1 MSDGKKMKMLQTNTT
16 INSGNSGGPLFN
28 LYGEVIGI
36 VSAKYSASGDV
47 FTKSASVEGLGFAI
61 PMNNVKTMITDLIEK
76 GYVSGK
82 PYLGI
87 SVQTVEDS
95 VKAYGIPAGA
105 RVVYAPPSL
114 SAAKAGIQE
123 GDVITAVGDKAI
135 TSNTELIEAKNSYKA
150 GDVVNFT
157 VFRGGKSLVIPVTLE
172 EQNSVNTKVL
182 EDYVQKKSEEAAKN
196 QPQYEEL
203 PPEQNEGNFP
213 FPFF

>member
-1 MSDGKKMKMLQTNTT
+1 
-16 INSGNSGGPLFN
+16 
-28 LYGEVIGI
+28 
-36 VSAKYSASGDV
+36 
-47 FTKSASVEGLGFAI
+47 
-61 PMNNVKTMITDLIEK
+61 
-76 GYVSGK
+76 
-82 PYLGI
+82 
-87 SVQTVEDS
+87 
-95 VKAYGIPAGA
+95 
-105 RVVYAPPSL
+105 
-114 SAAKAGIQE
+114 
-123 GDVITAVGDKAI
+123 VITAVGDKAI